1 MTRAHPPTRSD
12 LVKLLSEAAAVEHAL
27 CGAYLFSALS
37 LKASVDE
44 GLTDHELNHVTQ
56 WERLLLMVARQEME
70 HLGLVCN
77 LLTAV
82 GGAPTFAHPP
92 FPYPTSLFRHEMT
105 CTRLDRETLMRFVCF
120 ERPARIEPED
130 AFCAEG
136 GPSRQ
141 LAPGPGGYRTV
152 GELYARI
159 RETLLA
165 LDAAGVDLFLGQ
177 ARNEITG
184 AELGLDFPRYRAK
197 GGVYDVFLFA
207 ISDLPSALRA
217 IDLIIEQGEG
227 GSGAGPRARDFLAA
241 AAARDGG
248 LPEDP
253 PMNPP
258 HYRVFLQLLAEL
270 DALTR
275 ANPSFEPSRRVVP
288 NPRAAP
294 RPGAT
299 VVTNPLSRAVLE
311 LFTDAYATM
320 LLMLTRLFNH
330 TDESVAELAELKS
343 AAFFP
348 FMTMLIRPLSEI
360 LTQLP
365 AGDEARPERAG
376 PCFDA
381 PTDLA
386 FLPHRRAAFLLIGEQ
401 LVGLRDRARAVSK
414 LPGAPARV
422 AYVAETID
430 LIERRWA
437 AVMASGKK
445 AVAR

>member
-1 MTRAHPPTRSD
+1 MSPASPPTRSD
-12 LVKLLSEAAAVEHAL
+12 LVRLLSEAAAVEHAL

-37 LKASVDE
+37 LKGDVSE
-44 GLTDHELNHVTQ
+44 GLTDAEMNHVTQ

-77 LLTAV
+77 LLTAI
-82 GGAPTFAHPP
+82 GGAPTFSHPP

-105 CTRLDRETLMRFVCF
+105 CARLDRDTLMRFVCF
-120 ERPARIEPED
+120 ERPEHIGPED
-130 AFCAEG
+130 AFCQEG
-136 GPSRQ
+136 GESRQ
-141 LAPGPGGYRTV
+141 LPPGPGGYRTV
-152 GELYARI
+152 GELYAKI
-159 RETLLA
+159 KQTLLA
-165 LDAAGVDLFLGQ
+165 LDAAGVDLFIGQ
-177 ARNEITG
+177 PRNEITG
-184 AELGLDFPRYRAK
+184 EELGLDFPRYRAK

-207 ISDLPSALRA
+207 IGDLASALKA
-217 IDLIIEQGEG
+217 IDLIVEQGEG
-227 GSGAGPRARDFLAA
+227 GRHDAPGAGAFLSA
-241 AAARDGG
+241 AAAREGG

-253 PMNPP
+253 PMNPS

-270 DALTR
+270 DALRR
-275 ANPSFEPSRRVVP
+275 ANPAFEPSRFVVP
-288 NPRAAP
+288 NPRLEA

-299 VVTNPLSRAVLE
+299 VVTNPLSRAVLS
-311 LFTDAYATM
+311 LFCDAYATM
-320 LLMLTRLFNH
+320 LLMLTRLFTH

-365 AGDEARPERAG
+365 AGDPSLGERAG

-381 PTDLA
+381 PGDLA
-386 FLPHRRAAFLLIGEQ
+386 FLPHRRAAFFVIGEQ
-401 LVGLRDRARAVSK
+401 LVALRDRAREVSK
-414 LPGAPARV
+414 MPGAPARV

-430 LIERRWA
+430 LIERRWS